1 MDFTHLESLL
11 SSLETRFDKIK
22 TLTEYILLN
31 SSSSENEVSNSLQKT
46 FNIGSLDRKLAI
58 FYTIS

>member
-11 SSLETRFDKIK
+11 SSLETRLDKIK
-22 TLTEYILLN
+22 TLTDYILLN
-31 SSSSENEVSNSLQKT
+31 SSSSENEVGTALQKA
-46 FNIGSLDRKLAI
+46 FNMASPDRKLAI